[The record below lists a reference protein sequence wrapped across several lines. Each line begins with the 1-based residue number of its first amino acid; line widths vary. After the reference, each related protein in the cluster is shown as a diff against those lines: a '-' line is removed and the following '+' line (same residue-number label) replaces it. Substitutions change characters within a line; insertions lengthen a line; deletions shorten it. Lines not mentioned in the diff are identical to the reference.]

1 MNPQKQCLPSAVIL
15 IAQGGTMKKKT
26 ISEPDQNRNSEMGN
40 PTSDK
45 AFKDTRTL
53 KRHQGIPNA
62 GGGRT
67 GKTKIDNGQSN
78 EN

>member
-1 MNPQKQCLPSAVIL
+1 
-15 IAQGGTMKKKT
+15 MKKKT
-26 ISEPDQNRNSEMGN
+26 ISELPDQRHNNEMGN

-53 KRHQGIPNA
+53 KRHQGLPNA
-62 GGGRT
+62 GGVRT